1 MAKKIFI
8 VDDDRDMVDSLKMVL
23 EASGYETGAS
33 YEASEALEKAKKY
46 KPDLIILDVMFP
58 ENPSEGFEL
67 ARKFHD
73 DESINKV
80 PVIIFSAINERFNLG
95 FSEKDRDESWLPV
108 KHFVE
113 KPIQPGKFIALV
125 KEIIGN

>member
-23 EASGYETGAS
+23 EANGYETDAS

-67 ARKFHD
+67 ARRFHD
-73 DESINKV
+73 DESTNKI